1 MKRTPEKGRRFR
13 ALPTEGSRRQSCASN
28 ASACRLTLRR
38 SPPSSARAQTFMKQ
52 NSTTSK
58 ATLGALR
65 EAALA
70 QPDVEVSVACA
81 GTSVESASFK
91 VRGKAFLFLRN
102 VSAMVKLSVSRAEA
116 ERWAQQSPGVCKI
129 GSGGWATITLATLD
143 SAGVQRVRNWIAESY
158 EQFASERSAAPT
170 KLAKKP
176 RSITKR
182 NKS

>member
-1 MKRTPEKGRRFR
+1 
-13 ALPTEGSRRQSCASN
+13 
-28 ASACRLTLRR
+28 
-38 SPPSSARAQTFMKQ
+38 MKQ
-52 NSTTSK
+52 TPQPPKTTIE
-58 ATLGALR
+58 ALR
-65 EAALA
+65 KAALSH
-70 QPDVEVSVACA
+70 PDVEVSVACE

-102 VSAMVKLSVSRAEA
+102 VSAMVKLSASRAEA

-129 GSGGWATITLATLD
+129 GSGGWATVTLATLD

-176 RSITKR
+176 SSITKR
-182 NKS
+182 KKS